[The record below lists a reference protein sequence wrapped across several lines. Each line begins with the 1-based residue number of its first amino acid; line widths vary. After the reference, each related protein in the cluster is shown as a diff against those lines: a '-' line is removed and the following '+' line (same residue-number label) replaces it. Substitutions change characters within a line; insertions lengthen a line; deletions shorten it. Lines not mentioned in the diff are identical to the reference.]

1 MNARWKVLRA
11 AVLGALVD
19 LVKEEH
25 ADARQDATD
34 AFVETHKET
43 GARSIDVTLP
53 DGTVVGQAALVK
65 SKDSI
70 RITDRKA
77 FLAYVLDNHPDQ
89 VRVEYPFERGFI
101 AGLLQCADGTIIDR
115 RTGELVTFAAM
126 VPAAGAK
133 PQMRI
138 TYAKGDPE
146 RLSGRELIAL
156 AWRNGEL
163 DKIRTGE
170 LGGAE

>member
-34 AFVETHKET
+34 AFVEAHKET

-53 DGTVVGQAALVK
+53 DGTVVGQAALAK
-65 SKDSI
+65 AKDAI
-70 RITDRKA
+70 RITDRQA
-77 FLAYVLDNHPDQ
+77 FLKWVLANHPDQ
-89 VRVEYPFERGFI
+89 VRVEYPFERGFL
-101 AGLLQCADGTIIDR
+101 AGLLECSDGTIIDR
-115 RTGELVTFAAM
+115 RTGELVPFAAM
-126 VPAAGAK
+126 VPAAAAK
-133 PQMRI
+133 PQLRI

-156 AWRNGEL
+156 AWREGKL
-163 DKIRTGE
+163 DSIRGGE
-170 LGGAE
+170 LGGAT